1 MKKLELINDVK
12 FDEYNNWKAGTV
24 LSVPADIGE
33 LTYSNIIKAGDG
45 KAYKSKK
52 EEKKVKREFKKN

>member
-45 KAYKSKK
+45 KAYK
-52 EEKKVKREFKKN
+52 